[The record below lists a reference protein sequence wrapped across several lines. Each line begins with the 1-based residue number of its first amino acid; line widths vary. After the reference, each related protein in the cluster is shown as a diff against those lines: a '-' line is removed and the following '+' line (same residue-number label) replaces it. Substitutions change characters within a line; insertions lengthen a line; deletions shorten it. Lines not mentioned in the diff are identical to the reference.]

1 MNILGLSG
9 SLRKASFNT
18 ALLRAARALA
28 PAGMNIIEHSLVDI
42 PIYNDDVRVAGYPA
56 SVQALRQA
64 VAAADGLLFVTPE
77 YNYSVPGMLKN
88 AIDWVSRPP
97 DQPFAGKPA
106 AIMSASG
113 GMLGGARAQYHLRQ
127 ICVFVDVHP
136 LNKPEV
142 VVSKAQEKF
151 DAELRLSDEATQK
164 QVAAQLEALA
174 RWIERL
180 KKRD

>member
-18 ALLRAARALA
+18 ALLRAAKGLA
-28 PAGMNIIEHSLVDI
+28 PAGMNIIEHSLADI